1 MGFRNERLFFES
13 KGYSLRNW
21 DDNEQ
26 PIVLLGSVFDAN
38 SLGKWI
44 YDWTVYCYDASAPM
58 ADLAGDLWLHLI
70 KLAGKMKRAEECL
83 SRLRIRSVD
92 SQETVEDFIQSGNRL
107 WREFKKI
114 LEVCEGYMWRTARR
128 AGVDGKKHVLG
139 KSAGMEFVYSVFGRD
154 RELENTEKLMGHI
167 RLWNTRFDVNCEPI
181 LGIDGKKY
189 REEEEPEPLMSRR
202 RKKVVCRACGSTLD
216 LV

>member
-1 MGFRNERLFFES
+1 MVFRDERLFFES
-13 KGYSLRNW
+13 KGYSLKNW
-21 DDNEQ
+21 DDCER

-83 SRLRIRSVD
+83 SRLRIRSVE

-107 WREFKKI
+107 WQEFKKI
-114 LEVCEGYMWRTARR
+114 LAVCEGYMWRRV
-128 AGVDGKKHVLG
+128 GVGRQKHVLG
-139 KSAGMEFVYSVFGRD
+139 KSAGIEFVYSIFGRD
-154 RELENTEKLMGHI
+154 RELENIEKLMGQI
-167 RLWNTRFDVNCEPI
+167 RLWSKRFDVNCEPI

-189 REEEEPEPLMSRR
+189 HEEEEPEPLRSRR
-202 RKKVVCRACGSTLD
+202 RKKVVCRACGSTLE
-216 LV
+216 LVQK